1 MRVIKFVSH
10 ISCSEVIISPG
21 GKIMVYIERLS
32 LMQSWGGGGGG
43 GGGNPGFNFLKQFD
57 KSYGSVT

>member
-21 GKIMVYIERLS
+21 GKIMVYIQRLS
-32 LMQSWGGGGGG
+32 LMQSWEGGAGGGR
-43 GGGNPGFNFLKQFD
+43 GNTGFNFVKQFD

>member
-32 LMQSWGGGGGG
+32 LMQSWGGGGR
-43 GGGNPGFNFLKQFD
+43 GNTGFNFVKQFD

>member
-43 GGGNPGFNFLKQFD
+43 GGDAGFNFVKQFD

>member
-32 LMQSWGGGGGG
+32 LMQSWGGGGGR
-43 GGGNPGFNFLKQFD
+43 GNTGFNFVKQFD

>member
-43 GGGNPGFNFLKQFD
+43 WGNTGFNFVKQFD

>member
-21 GKIMVYIERLS
+21 GKIMVYIQRLS
-32 LMQSWGGGGGG
+32 LMQSWEGGGGGGGGGVGWGGGGGG
-43 GGGNPGFNFLKQFD
+43 GGTLALIL
-57 KSYGSVT
+57 